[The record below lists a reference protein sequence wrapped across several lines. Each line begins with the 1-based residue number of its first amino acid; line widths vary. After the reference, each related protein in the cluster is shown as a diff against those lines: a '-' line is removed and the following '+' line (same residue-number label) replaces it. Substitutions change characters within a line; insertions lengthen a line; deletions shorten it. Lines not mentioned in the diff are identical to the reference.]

1 MTLSASSRKAAAGS
15 GTRPAAEP
23 AATSLAVRGIDKWF
37 GATHAVREVSF
48 TAASGNVLGLVGENG
63 AGKSTVIKIIG
74 GVIAPDHGEV
84 SLGDLPLRLRNPR
97 EALAHGIAAVFQELA
112 LIDNLSVAAN
122 LLLLDPPR
130 HRWRGIDRRRFH
142 DRAAEILERYRLG
155 VPPAARLGDLPL
167 GQRQML
173 EIVRAASRDPSLLI
187 LDEATSALGQG
198 EVEWLIR
205 LVRGLSEAGK
215 IVLFISHRWEEIST
229 FCDRVAVM
237 RNGELVEIAE
247 SRALSQERAVQLMT
261 GHGIEGSFPA
271 KGGTRGAPLLHARN
285 LAGAVLQG
293 VSLSLSEG
301 EVLGLGGLVGQGQSE
316 LLRTLFGA
324 RELRAGSIM
333 LHGRKLHG
341 GGPRHAINAGIAYV
355 PQERKTEGLFLDKD
369 VAFNM
374 TFAVLGQLA
383 TICGLV
389 RRKQEHGIVGEAIER
404 LSIRTPGAGT
414 RVKALSGGNQQ
425 KVLLQKWLLTK
436 PAVLLLDDV
445 TRGVDIGTKQQIYA
459 IIRATVAAGTG
470 IILYSTDTA
479 ELVGLADRVLVM
491 VEGRIRS
498 NLEGA
503 AISAKAIVA
512 AAIGQEA
519 GP

>member
-1 MTLSASSRKAAAGS
+1 MTPSASSRKSAAGS
-15 GTRPAAEP
+15 GRPAAESV
-23 AATSLAVRGIDKWF
+23 AATLAVRGIDKWF
-37 GATHAVREVSF
+37 GATHAVRDVSF
-48 TAASGNVLGLVGENG
+48 AAAPGGVLGLVGENG

-84 SLGDLPLRLRNPR
+84 RLGDVPLRLKNPR

-112 LIDNLSVAAN
+112 LIDNLSVAEN

-155 VPPAARLGDLPL
+155 VTPAARLGDLPL

-173 EIVRAASRDPSLLI
+173 EIVRAASRDPSVLI

-205 LVRGLSEAGK
+205 LVRLLSEARK
-215 IVLFISHRWEEIST
+215 IVLFISHRWEEISS

-237 RNGELVEIAE
+237 RNGQLIELAE
-247 SRALSQERAVQLMT
+247 SRSLSQERAVQLMT
-261 GHGIEGSFPA
+261 GHAMEGSFPA
-271 KGGTRGAPLLHARN
+271 KGKARGAPLLQAQN
-285 LAGAVLQG
+285 LAGAVLKD
-293 VSLSLSEG
+293 VSFSLAEG

-324 RELRAGSIM
+324 RELGAGSI
-333 LHGRKLHG
+333 LLRGRKLHG
-341 GGPRHAINAGIAYV
+341 GGPREVIKAGIAYV
-355 PQERKTEGLFLDKD
+355 PQERKSEGLFLDKD

-383 TICGLV
+383 TTFGLV
-389 RRKQEHGIVGEAIER
+389 RRQRERSIVGEAIER
-404 LSIRTPGAGT
+404 LSIKTPGAGT
-414 RVKALSGGNQQ
+414 RIKALSGGNQQ
-425 KVLLQKWLLTK
+425 KVLLQKWLLTN

-459 IIRATVAAGTG
+459 IIRATAAAGTG

-491 VEGRIRS
+491 VEGRIRTC
-498 NLEGA
+498 LEGA
-503 AISAKAIVA
+503 AISARAIVA